1 MTAEEL
7 WKKFQAEKGISEGD
21 YEAWQFGGE
30 PDLLAE
36 LVDRGIKTATASA
49 YPLYE
54 IEGEPLP
61 EPVGYDVI
69 LNSNGEAVCIIRTTK
84 VYVRKFSEIE
94 AEHAYKEGEGDRS
107 LDYWRSIHK
116 DFFTKELAEYGLAF
130 DEEMKVVCEEFE
142 LVYRARTED

>member
-61 EPVGYDVI
+61 EPVGYDII
-69 LNSNGEAVCIIRTTK
+69 LNSKDEAVCIIRTTK
-84 VYVRKFSEIE
+84 VYVRKFSEVE
-94 AEHAYKEGEGDRS
+94 AEYAYKEGEGDRS